1 MKQSFFLS
9 AIGAG
14 GGALVLAAL
23 FWWPLFRGGGFVGG
37 DVYSYYL
44 PQKVVYAEHL
54 RHAELPLWNDRA
66 GHGYPIVGESQTGA
80 FYPPNA
86 ILYSLLGVNAAY
98 NANHVLHYLL
108 AFFFCLDVRPRDRFE
123 RLVVRADRPRL
134 CLCLV
139 PAALLL
145 GVGHRGRRLDAGRV
159 LVRRRVLADASRRAL
174 LGLTA
179 VVALQLLAGHFNL
192 AFLTLLALVPYI
204 VLRVAFAEP
213 STLAV
218 AGRARAVRIV
228 LPLAALVCG
237 FGLEPSSLDQP
248 GN

>member
-108 AFFFCLDVRPRDRFE
+108 AFFFAWMYA
-123 RLVVRADRPRL
+123 RAIGL
-134 CLCLV
+134 SV
-139 PAALLL
+139 W
-145 GVGHRGRRLDAGRV
+145 
-159 LVRRRVLADASRRAL
+159 SS
-174 LGLTA
+174 GLTA
-179 VVALQLLAGHFNL
+179 LVFVYAWFPPRCCWEWAIVGGAWMPA
-192 AFLTLLALVPYI
+192 AFWCVEEFSQTL
-204 VLRVAFAEP
+204 R
-213 STLAV
+213 
-218 AGRARAVRIV
+218 GARCSV
-228 LPLAALVCG
+228 
-237 FGLEPSSLDQP
+237 
-248 GN
+248 